1 MRAREFIVEYKH
13 DITKK
18 NWFEKIWQRGM
29 VDRTFTPQLHNM
41 LKDEWLAYEQAKQDN
56 DQERVQRSMDS
67 MDQWVTTQI
76 QALERADPSPNKQYV
91 QWMLRLWTNPHGVS
105 RIEDITSTTSEM
117 LHRYHEL
124 KQRNKLPQE
133 LRDIN
138 RFQTSLSLE
147 KLHDEVD
154 RLYDLLNKAD
164 AAAMPKG
171 NAREVWNDSNFRII
185 VPEDEAA
192 ACYYGQGTRWCTA
205 ATKGDNRFDYY
216 NESGSIY
223 ILIPKKA
230 EYEGEKYQLH
240 ASTYQVMDERDDPYY
255 IGNLL
260 GRFPNLKQILRKIE
274 RKAND
279 DITDGFGDWVELM
292 SDAEIEKGVADWNNQ
307 AAEHFKEWGLTLE
320 LTDLVRAAKKRGEIA
335 DVQKTWEK
343 VRKVLL
349 DILAN
354 STVSVTDF
362 YDAATQIHKKGET
375 AATNASYD
383 FAKILSRAWKYNLI
397 EALKSGYTGKNAK
410 VSLERPEWDIAVR
423 VLDSEADVWKESSAA
438 WEDGDWYFTP
448 NAENPDHPDYAGD
461 DYNEDF

>member
-56 DQERVQRSMDS
+56 DQARVEQSVDS

-105 RIEDITSTTSEM
+105 RIEDITSTTAEM

-205 ATKGDNRFDYY
+205 ATKGHNLFDHYTE
-216 NESGSIY
+216 NGPIY
-223 ILIPKKA
+223 IVIPKKA

-240 ASTYQVMDERDDPYY
+240 GSTYQVMNERDQPVY
-255 IGNLL
+255 INKLL
-260 GRFPNLKQILRKIE
+260 TRFPSLKQVLPKIDTN
-274 RKAND
+274 RD
-279 DITDGFGDWVELM
+279 DFSEWTELL
-292 SDAEIEKGVADWNNQ
+292 SDADIDDGVGTWNAWANKQLQEWILQKLLTRWIAAHRAEFASPQQTYEKISRAILDIAADSEVSLQDFYRTAERIHEKGDTAV
-307 AAEHFKEWGLTLE
+307 
-320 LTDLVRAAKKRGEIA
+320 TDLGAEFTR
-335 DVQKTWEK
+335 
-343 VRKVLL
+343 LM
-349 DILAN
+349 
-354 STVSVTDF
+354 
-362 YDAATQIHKKGET
+362 ATAWQEHLINT
-375 AATNASYD
+375 ASN
-383 FAKILSRAWKYNLI
+383 KY
-397 EALKSGYTGKNAK
+397 SGKNAP
-410 VSLERPEWDIAVR
+410 VSLDHTEWEVMIKTLRDIAGR
-423 VLDSEADVWKESSAA
+423 LMDEDVTAA
-438 WEDGDWYFTP
+438 WGEDEGWEFNIFDYSDLEFADT
-448 NAENPDHPDYAGD
+448 ENEEEP
-461 DYNEDF
+461 